1 MTLVGNETCIE
12 TAYFSLNIIIT
23 LTKLCLGPKLWY
35 CQGPYVFLFDKL
47 CFGPELW
54 YRPGPYSWFHLFETY
69 SSPRSRSIKM
79 ERDNKAFFSNAY
91 NWQTQLVLNAR
102 NVILL

>member
-1 MTLVGNETCIE
+1 MTYFMTLVGNETCIE

-54 YRPGPYSWFHLFETY
+54 YRPGPYYHVDRDASLF
-69 SSPRSRSIKM
+69 RR
-79 ERDNKAFFSNAY
+79 
-91 NWQTQLVLNAR
+91 
-102 NVILL
+102 